1 MIAKMTKDG
10 VLQVYA
16 ETEAEIYMLKC
27 WEKNYKDAKGAA
39 FETFASFEQKPVFIP
54 QLSTQ
59 TTKLTDHELNI

>member
-10 VLQVYA
+10 VIQVYA

-27 WEKNYKDAKGAA
+27 WEKNYTEAKGAS
-39 FETFASFEQKPVFIP
+39 FETFASFEQKSVLIP

>member
-27 WEKNYKDAKGAA
+27 WEKNYKEAKGAV
-39 FETFASFEQKPVFIP
+39 FETFASFEQKLVFIP

>member
-27 WEKNYKDAKGAA
+27 WEKNYKEAKGAA
-39 FETFASFEQKPVFIP
+39 FETFARFEQKPVFIP

>member
-39 FETFASFEQKPVFIP
+39 FETFASFEPKPVFIP

-59 TTKLTDHELNI
+59 TTKLTDHQLKI

>member
-27 WEKNYKDAKGAA
+27 WEKNYKEAKGAA
-39 FETFASFEQKPVFIP
+39 FETFARFEEKPVFIP
-54 QLSTQ
+54 QFFTQ
-59 TTKLTDHELNI
+59 DTKLTDHQLNI

>member
-27 WEKNYKDAKGAA
+27 WEKNYKEGKGAA
-39 FETFASFEQKPVFIP
+39 FETFARFKEKPVFIP
-54 QLSTQ
+54 QFSTQ
-59 TTKLTDHELNI
+59 NTKLTDHQLNI